1 MLMVADVLVSQA
13 DESGIDVDLDL
24 TDDMDLVMIWLPGG
38 YAHMEIMILLTD
50 GSGND
55 DLDHRRMCSD
65 MEMMIWLTDGCAD
78 MDLVLIWLDD

>member
-1 MLMVADVLVSQA
+1 M
-13 DESGIDVDLDL
+13 

-38 YAHMEIMILLTD
+38 YALTDMEIMILLTD

-65 MEMMIWLTDGCAD
+65 
-78 MDLVLIWLDD
+78 